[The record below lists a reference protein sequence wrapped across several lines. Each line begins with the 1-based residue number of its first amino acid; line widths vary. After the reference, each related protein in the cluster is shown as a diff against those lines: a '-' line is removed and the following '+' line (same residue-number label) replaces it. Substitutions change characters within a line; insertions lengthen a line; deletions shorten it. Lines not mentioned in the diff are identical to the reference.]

1 MATLVFIRHAACD
14 SGTGSAARLC
24 GWYDVPLTPLG
35 CAQTERLREWLR
47 MEPTASA
54 VYSSTLRRAAETA
67 RAAPL
72 EPLPADSLR
81 EINCGVLDGRPL
93 EEIRARHPELWR
105 RNLAQNDEDFN
116 WLGGE
121 SYRQFRRRVL
131 EAVSAIAA
139 NHKQERVLIFTH
151 AGVISQVLGAL
162 AGVSA
167 ARWEDFRPGYA
178 SITEI
183 DWNGG
188 SPTVRRYDDRSHLGP
203 LAVDG

>member
-1 MATLVFIRHAACD
+1 
-14 SGTGSAARLC
+14 
-24 GWYDVPLTPLG
+24 
-35 CAQTERLREWLR
+35 